1 MIPTNY
7 LIIEAIK
14 AIEEPFKNKDKKP
27 RFINL
32 KDSDIWWVDLPRHRD
47 LYHGTTFSIRCKD
60 KQCTFIGDIVIP
72 RNEEHIISDKL
83 KKSDCDI
90 TSIHQHPE
98 SIMATIPGKEEQKKE
113 SHIHFKCN
121 RKSHNDTMKIANF
134 LREL

>member
-7 LIIEAIK
+7 LIIEAINI
-14 AIEEPFKNKDKKP
+14 IEEQFKDKDKKP

-47 LYHGTTFSIRCKD
+47 LYHSTTFSIRCKD
-60 KQCTFIGDIVIP
+60 KQCTFIGDIVTP
-72 RNEEHIISDKL
+72 RNEEHIIKDKL

-90 TSIHQHPE
+90 ISIHQHPE
-98 SIMATIPGKEEQKKE
+98 SKEEQKKE